1 METRMTRT
9 FHPVGQGAFYTEQF
23 GREGNGSEVCIVYD
37 CGTMTSQERVDR
49 EKVVKDAIGN
59 SRQSVDILFISHFDE
74 DHVSM
79 IGELVKSQS
88 IKRVVL
94 PLLPINEKAVL
105 QAYYNEVGNDIGRS
119 LLEKPV
125 EVFGKDTAILYVE
138 PSGHES
144 INLPRNLVEKTR
156 ELPQDADVVIL
167 KPNGEQVNARAGQQP
182 VRIPSGA
189 TIFMPR
195 HSWCYIPHNYE
206 CPQRHQDL
214 LTALV
219 KRTDIDSARLGEAS
233 YVDSKLTELN
243 EVYGSL
249 KGGINENSM
258 LVYSGPLE
266 CPITGSYR
274 WRSIIWG
281 GYEIDCWRKD
291 RPACVY
297 SGDANFNKV
306 KIHEVY
312 GSFWKNVGTVQIPH
326 HGSGRSFSADFLD
339 KGDRPYLCPVSTG
352 YQHCHP
358 SSSVLKDILI
368 RHSLP
373 LLVDYCPSSRLV
385 QLIWHGE

>member
-1 METRMTRT
+1 MKVDMIRT

-23 GREGNGSEVCIVYD
+23 GREGNGSDFCIVYD
-37 CGTMTSQERVDR
+37 CGTKTRQELVDH
-49 EKVVKDAIGN
+49 EKVVKDALGDN
-59 SRQSVDILFISHFDE
+59 RQPVDILFISHFDE

-79 IGELVKSQS
+79 IGELVNNHP

-94 PLLPINEKAVL
+94 PLLPFEEQVVL
-105 QAYYNEVGNDIGRS
+105 LAHYNEVGNDIGRR
-119 LLEKPV
+119 LLVNPV
-125 EVFGKDTAILYVE
+125 ELFGNETAVLYVE
-138 PSGHES
+138 ASGNEP
-144 INLPRNLVEKTR
+144 INLSRNLVEKTR
-156 ELPQDADVVIL
+156 DLPQDADVVIL
-167 KPNGEQVNARAGQQP
+167 KPNGEQVNAGRGQA

-189 TIFMPR
+189 TIFVPR
-195 HSWCYIPHNYE
+195 HSWCCIPHNYE
-206 CPQRHQDL
+206 YPQRHQDL
-214 LTALV
+214 LNALA
-219 KRTDIDSARLGEAS
+219 KRTDIDSASLGDAS

-266 CPITGSYR
+266 CPIVRPYL

-281 GYEIDCWRKD
+281 GCEIDCWRED

-339 KGDRPYLCPVSTG
+339 KSDRPYLCPVSTG

-368 RHSLP
+368 RHSFP

-385 QLIWHGE
+385 QLIWYGE